1 MDVET
6 LEPQVL
12 VAPHGARQQAGLQQH
27 LETVADAQHQTAGL
41 GVPLDG
47 AHHRR
52 QGGERSG
59 AQVVAVRE
67 AARQHDQL
75 TALEGIVLVPEELGL
90 LLQHVFPDVV
100 DVVVAVAAGKDDDAA
115 LHGRAPT
122 SPSSSTE

>member
-1 MDVET
+1 MT
-6 LEPQVL
+6 LAKSARPSVL
-12 VAPHGARQQAGLQQH
+12 PSTASEQRSGWGINPRTLPAIFVIPAMLRAAPFGL
-27 LETVADAQHQTAGL
+27 LSRVIW
-41 GVPLDG
+41 
-47 AHHRR
+47 
-52 QGGERSG
+52 RSG